1 MIIFDVWN
9 LLLVLLC
16 FIGFNLRST
25 LGLVK
30 QERLIEKGMFLF
42 LKYLS
47 DVMVAFEMAFLCPRA
62 IFKMMFADW

>member
-1 MIIFDVWN
+1 MLAKHPTKPFFNKIICQLSRMIIFDVWN

-30 QERLIEKGMFLF
+30 QERLIEKGMFF
-42 LKYLS
+42 VSKI
-47 DVMVAFEMAFLCPRA
+47 P
-62 IFKMMFADW
+62 K